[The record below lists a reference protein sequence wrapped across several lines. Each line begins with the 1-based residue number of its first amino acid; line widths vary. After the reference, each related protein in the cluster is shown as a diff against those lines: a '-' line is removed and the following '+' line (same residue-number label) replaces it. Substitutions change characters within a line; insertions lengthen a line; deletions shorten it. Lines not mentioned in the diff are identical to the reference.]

1 MKCGLGSIGRSR
13 CGYRDRIRGMRWCI
27 FRGRSRSI
35 ALVEVSWVD
44 RRTRPFERGSV
55 SKNLGRF
62 VLKRSIRMA
71 SMENYCSYLC

>member
-1 MKCGLGSIGRSR
+1 MRCGLGSFGRSR
-13 CGYRDRIRGMRWCI
+13 CVCRDRIRGRRWCI
-27 FRGRSRSI
+27 SRGRSRSI
-35 ALVEVSWVD
+35 ALVEVSWVG

-62 VLKRSIRMA
+62 VLKRLIRIA